1 MTEPTPDPD
10 ETGEGLRTRPAS
22 GRRAQVNSARP
33 NGARRTA
40 TLDTV
45 PRDERTPTNGTH
57 HTSQIDGQHTS
68 QNGAQHASQNSAQNG
83 AQHASQNSVQNGAQH
98 ASQNGMHYGSQTGA
112 EHGGQNAAHHTSAEH
127 GGQNGAHHTSQNGT
141 SQNGMQHGRDNGA
154 RNGSKN
160 GTRNG
165 THNSSAALPTMAHAE
180 NIQNDTMDVDATSHG
195 TPPGSNAHGEKDP
208 ADTSPRPS
216 PRTNGHAT
224 NGRARSG
231 QASNNKHA
239 SANGHQGDGRAG
251 VGPFPRNG
259 APAGSDDLGIAS
271 IGIPGGGFTGA
282 GVGGGEPV
290 TFGFGENAGV
300 LPGDQRTFDDV
311 EAGIVALWRRF
322 GERREQLL
330 RDRLVLHYAPL
341 VKYVAGRV
349 GTGLPAH
356 VEVAD
361 LIQSGIFG
369 LVDAIEKF
377 EPERGLKFETYA
389 MQRIR
394 GAILD
399 DLRAQDWVP
408 RSVRGRAREVERALE
423 RLGAKLR
430 RTPTDAELA
439 DELGLSQH
447 ELRDVYAQLQLTS
460 VVALDEL
467 AAAGRGPT
475 PLADIL
481 EDQEALDPVA
491 LLVDQDNR
499 RQLAQAIAHLAERD
513 RVVVTLYYFENL
525 TLAEIGRVLGV
536 TESRVCQLHTRAVL
550 RLRAKLL
557 EKTDA

>member
-10 ETGEGLRTRPAS
+10 DPGEGLRTRPAS
-22 GRRAQVNSARP
+22 GKRAQVNSAWS
-33 NGARRTA
+33 NGARRTG

-45 PRDERTPTNGTH
+45 AREERTPTNGAHGLH
-57 HTSQIDGQHTS
+57 HGKR
-68 QNGAQHASQNSAQNG
+68 NGAP
-83 AQHASQNSVQNGAQH
+83 
-98 ASQNGMHYGSQTGA
+98 
-112 EHGGQNAAHHTSAEH
+112 
-127 GGQNGAHHTSQNGT
+127 
-141 SQNGMQHGRDNGA
+141 
-154 RNGSKN
+154 
-160 GTRNG
+160 NG
-165 THNSSAALPTMAHAE
+165 THNGAHAGTTAPAVIAYAE
-180 NIQNDTMDVDATSHG
+180 AGHNDNMDVDAASLG
-195 TPPGSNAHGEKDP
+195 TAPGNGALGEQALAGTEP
-208 ADTSPRPS
+208 LPLTG
-216 PRTNGHAT
+216 TNGHAT
-224 NGRARSG
+224 NSQVAKGHVANGQTPNG
-231 QASNNKHA
+231 QAPNGQAPTAQGPNGQTRNGQGPNGQRV
-239 SANGHQGDGRAG
+239 NGHTVSRQFGPRRATVAQTDNGHAGNGRVTRDPIDVAGESDGVA
-251 VGPFPRNG
+251 
-259 APAGSDDLGIAS
+259 SDVVDLS
-271 IGIPGGGFTGA
+271 
-282 GVGGGEPV
+282 GGELTRGDRGGESV
-290 TFGFGENAGV
+290 TFGFGETAGV

-311 EAGIVALWRRF
+311 EAGIVALWRQF
-322 GERREQLL
+322 GERREQPL

-423 RLGAKLR
+423 RLGAQLR
-430 RTPTDAELA
+430 RTPTDGELA
-439 DELGLSQH
+439 DELGLSLH

-557 EKTDA
+557 EKTDT

>member
-1 MTEPTPDPD
+1 MTEPTPVPDEPGDGVRTPPAPINGARVNGARTSGLRSTVALDPD
-10 ETGEGLRTRPAS
+10 MPTTDKQHDDKQHHDQADT
-22 GRRAQVNSARP
+22 AP
-33 NGARRTA
+33 NGARTNGRHVNGRTNGAHRNGHTSTA
-40 TLDTV
+40 TLETDRPGTDRLDT
-45 PRDERTPTNGTH
+45 PPNGARHANGAHRDAPPADRRAPTNGQRHDEPGQDELGHGERPARDECPGDDERSGRGERSARGERLGRAERVGHGERFGEGEWPGQGDAVEGSGADVAHSTGY
-57 HTSQIDGQHTS
+57 DGGDGGADEPAEADLDAVVARVV
-68 QNGAQHASQNSAQNG
+68 NGA
-83 AQHASQNSVQNGAQH
+83 
-98 ASQNGMHYGSQTGA
+98 
-112 EHGGQNAAHHTSAEH
+112 
-127 GGQNGAHHTSQNGT
+127 
-141 SQNGMQHGRDNGA
+141 
-154 RNGSKN
+154 
-160 GTRNG
+160 TR
-165 THNSSAALPTMAHAE
+165 
-180 NIQNDTMDVDATSHG
+180 
-195 TPPGSNAHGEKDP
+195 
-208 ADTSPRPS
+208 R
-216 PRTNGHAT
+216 
-224 NGRARSG
+224 
-231 QASNNKHA
+231 A
-239 SANGHQGDGRAG
+239 SANGHA
-251 VGPFPRNG
+251 
-259 APAGSDDLGIAS
+259 
-271 IGIPGGGFTGA
+271 
-282 GVGGGEPV
+282 V
-290 TFGFGENAGV
+290 TFGFGETAGV

-311 EAGIVALWRRF
+311 EAGIVALWRQF
-322 GERREQLL
+322 GERREQPL

-430 RTPTDAELA
+430 RTPTDGELA
-439 DELGLSQH
+439 DELGLSLT
-447 ELRDVYAQLQLTS
+447 ELRELYAQLQLTS

-467 AAAGRGPT
+467 AAAGRGST

-557 EKTDA
+557 EKSEV

>member
-1 MTEPTPDPD
+1 MTEPTPVPD
-10 ETGEGLRTRPAS
+10 EPGEGSRTPQAPAT
-22 GRRAQVNSARP
+22 GAPVNGAPVNGAP
-33 NGARRTA
+33 NGALSSAARSKVALHDDEHDDKRDDEHDDEHGH
-40 TLDTV
+40 DT
-45 PRDERTPTNGTH
+45 PTTNGTPARH
-57 HTSQIDGQHTS
+57 ATDSMA
-68 QNGAQHASQNSAQNG
+68 NGTPGGTATT
-83 AQHASQNSVQNGAQH
+83 
-98 ASQNGMHYGSQTGA
+98 TGTTVA
-112 EHGGQNAAHHTSAEH
+112 LGTNAAA
-127 GGQNGAHHTSQNGT
+127 GGASDGASGVDLVGAGRGVRGGALVDGNLNGG
-141 SQNGMQHGRDNGA
+141 
-154 RNGSKN
+154 
-160 GTRNG
+160 
-165 THNSSAALPTMAHAE
+165 P
-180 NIQNDTMDVDATSHG
+180 V
-195 TPPGSNAHGEKDP
+195 GEV
-208 ADTSPRPS
+208 R
-216 PRTNGHAT
+216 
-224 NGRARSG
+224 
-231 QASNNKHA
+231 
-239 SANGHQGDGRAG
+239 ANGH
-251 VGPFPRNG
+251 V
-259 APAGSDDLGIAS
+259 
-271 IGIPGGGFTGA
+271 
-282 GVGGGEPV
+282 V
-290 TFGFGENAGV
+290 TFGFGETAGV

-311 EAGIVALWRRF
+311 EAGIVALWRQF
-322 GERREQLL
+322 GERPEQRL

-423 RLGAKLR
+423 RLGAQLR

-439 DELGLSQH
+439 DELGLSLH
-447 ELRDVYAQLQLTS
+447 ELREIYAQLQLTS

-467 AAAGRGPT
+467 AAAGRGST

-557 EKTDA
+557 EKTEV